1 MATLETVVT
10 ELKELNDYSDLH
22 LDAQFEIS
30 DRVGQLSERMQELTS
45 VMLTFMNTVPEAL
58 SRGFQDLIQ
67 TEESIADRQKKDAD
81 TRERLKR
88 RDEGGDDGGGEKKPG
103 KIKGA
108 FLQGFEEGMNP
119 EKLGFVSMIADF
131 AATLGEW
138 AGKVALGWSIFA
150 STFPKTAGV
159 ITKALTTAGK
169 AVSGASKFLLSSIKA
184 LGRGMFSL
192 LMRIGTT
199 LIQTVLPAIGSALT
213 ATLGFIS
220 ATVMPMITGLFTGL
234 MTMLSPIVAALAPI
248 LLPIA
253 AIAAAVTA
261 LVSGIMSFIDGF
273 KNQEGTLL
281 DKIFGGVAGFIKG
294 IMKILTIPLDWIK
307 DLISGILGFF
317 GFDGAAEILDSFS
330 FTDIFGSMIDAVK
343 DFVIG
348 LKDGIVDAIVGFA
361 SKLNPLNWFGDDEE
375 EEEKSTKRG
384 MEIPSATDDTNFSEE
399 GKRRLDEFTGKGE
412 TSKTA
417 KKVGEVVVEE
427 DGVARTDFSEE
438 ELKQIN
444 AARTASIAMGGPD
457 LFPQAEGAE
466 PSAQASEPTKVPEK
480 RGRVIGE
487 APPVPTKVSKETGK
501 RGRVIGEA
509 PPAPTKINT
518 ATGKRGGI
526 IGTPQAGVFM
536 GASGSDLDDGEYDN
550 IQPVIDTDIQPQIE
564 DLKTSPFDGL
574 LDPLIEGFNDIKEWV
589 GGLFDF
595 GKIKKL
601 IKGLF
606 EGFGIPRIEFDVPLV
621 GKVGFGP
628 FYPFAPESSA
638 DVAGGVR
645 TSSDTEFIVN
655 SGSEYDSTNNGDS
668 QRMSGRTSTI
678 EQDKVI
684 SSATSNEREYRT
696 NEFGEKEIVEK
707 TSSLLARFDDDTAKG
722 NVYIDTGT
730 TIDNLVTDEFEQL
743 EDTYDKFEV
752 GPKVFEQVRQ
762 MVDSGASPEQV
773 KEFLQDQEK
782 FATKVKNFFS
792 SMNFTFEPKEPEET
806 PEAKNGDAF
815 SSDMAEAEQQFSYPV
830 TDPVTGELL
839 GTASTPEEA
848 AQIAMETG
856 GKIENAV
863 SITPKSPEL
872 VGGNQESAQRS
883 NVLDMEQKKAEMN
896 KEQESATAA
905 GNAVFAPTQNSNV
918 SNSTT
923 INSGPMPSPMDKSD
937 RTARGAYRGRKI

>member
-30 DRVGQLSERMQELTS
+30 DRVGELSGRMQELTS
-45 VMLTFMNTVPEAL
+45 VMLAFMNTVPEEL

-67 TEESIADRQKKDAD
+67 TEESIADRQKRDAD
-81 TRERLKR
+81 TRERLKQ

-108 FLQGFEEGMNP
+108 FLQGFEDGMNP

-159 ITKALTTAGK
+159 ITTALTTAGK
-169 AVSGASKFLLSSIKA
+169 AVSGASKFLLNSIKA

-361 SKLNPLNWFGDDEE
+361 SKLNPLNWFGDGE
-375 EEEKSTKRG
+375 EEEKSAKRG

-399 GKRRLDEFTGKGE
+399 GKERLEDFTGKQE
-412 TSKTA
+412 TSKIQ
-417 KKVGEVVVEE
+417 KKVGGVVVEE
-427 DGVARTDFSEE
+427 DGVARTDFSED
-438 ELKQIN
+438 ELKYIN
-444 AARTASIAMGGPD
+444 AARTAMISMGNDDP
-457 LFPQAEGAE
+457 FPQAEGAE
-466 PSAQASEPTKVPEK
+466 PSAQVPAPKKAGEK

-501 RGRVIGEA
+501 RGMVIGKA
-509 PPAPTKINT
+509 PPAPTKINA

-526 IGTPQAGVFM
+526 IGTPQSGVFM

-550 IQPVIDTDIQPQIE
+550 TQPVIDTDIQPQIE

-595 GKIKKL
+595 NKIKQL

-606 EGFGIPRIEFDVPLV
+606 EGFGIPRIEFDIPLV

-628 FYPFAPESSA
+628 FYPFAPESAA
-638 DVAGGVR
+638 DVAGGER
-645 TSSDTEFIVN
+645 TSSDTEFKVDA
-655 SGSEYDSTNNGDS
+655 GSEYESDGDS
-668 QRMSGRTSTI
+668 QKTSSRVTSI
-678 EQDKVI
+678 ENDEV
-684 SSATSNEREYRT
+684 SSLATSRESEERT

-707 TSSLLARFDDDTAKG
+707 ISKLFANFEDDTGKG
-722 NVYIDTGT
+722 TVSIDTGKT
-730 TIDNLVTDEFEQL
+730 LDNLVTDEFKVL

-806 PEAKNGDAF
+806 PEAMNGDAF
-815 SSDMAEAEQQFSYPV
+815 SPDIAKAAQQFSYPV
-830 TDPVTGELL
+830 TDPETGELL
-839 GTASTPEEA
+839 GTASSPEEA
-848 AQIAMETG
+848 AQLAMETG

-872 VGGNQESAQRS
+872 VGGDQQSAQRS
-883 NVLDMEQKKAEMN
+883 NVLNMEQKRAEMN
-896 KEQESATAA
+896 KEQEESAKMA

-923 INSGPMPSPMDKSD
+923 INSGPMTTPMDKTD
-937 RTARGAYRGRKI
+937 RTHRGAYRGRRI

>member
-67 TEESIADRQKKDAD
+67 TEEGIAERQKKDAD
-81 TRERLKR
+81 TRERLR
-88 RDEGGDDGGGEKKPG
+88 QRDESGDGDDGEKKPG

-108 FLQGFEEGMNP
+108 FLKGFEDGMNP
-119 EKLGFVSMIADF
+119 EKLGLFKAVEDF
-131 AATLGEW
+131 ASTVGEW
-138 AGKVALGWSIFA
+138 AGKIALAWSLFA
-150 STFPKTAGV
+150 AKFPTLAGG
-159 ITKALTTAGK
+159 ITKALTGAGK
-169 AVSGASKFLLSSIKA
+169 LISGAGKFLLNSIKL
-184 LGRGMFSL
+184 LGKGLFSF

-261 LVSGIMSFIDGF
+261 LVSGIMSFIEGF
-273 KNQEGTLL
+273 QSQEGTLL

-330 FTDIFGSMIDAVK
+330 ITDIFGSMVDAVK

-361 SKLNPLNWFGDDEE
+361 SKLNPLNWFGGDDEE
-375 EEEKSTKRG
+375 EEESTKRG

-399 GKRRLDEFTGKGE
+399 GQRRLDEFTGKRE

-417 KKVGEVVVEE
+417 KKVGGVVVEE

-438 ELKQIN
+438 ELKYIN

-606 EGFGIPRIEFDVPLV
+606 EGFGIPRIEFDIPLV

-645 TSSDTEFIVN
+645 SSSDTEFIVD
-655 SGSEYDSTNNGDS
+655 SGSEYDSNGDS
-668 QRMSGRTSTI
+668 QRMSGHTSTI
-678 EQDKVI
+678 EQDKVVTSAN
-684 SSATSNEREYRT
+684 SSEREYRT
-696 NEFGEKEIVEK
+696 NELGEKEIVEK
-707 TSSLLARFDDDTAKG
+707 TSSLIASFDDDSAKG
-722 NVYIDTGT
+722 TVSIDTGK
-730 TIDNLVTDEFEQL
+730 TIDNLVTDEFKEL
-743 EDTYDKFEV
+743 EDTYEKFDV
-752 GPKVFEQVRQ
+752 GPKVFEKVLQ
-762 MVDSGASPEQV
+762 MVNAGSSPEQV

-806 PEAKNGDAF
+806 PEAMNGDAF
-815 SSDMAEAEQQFSYPV
+815 SPDIAEAAQQFSYPV
-830 TDPVTGELL
+830 TDPETGELL

-937 RTARGAYRGRKI
+937 RTARGAYRGRKL